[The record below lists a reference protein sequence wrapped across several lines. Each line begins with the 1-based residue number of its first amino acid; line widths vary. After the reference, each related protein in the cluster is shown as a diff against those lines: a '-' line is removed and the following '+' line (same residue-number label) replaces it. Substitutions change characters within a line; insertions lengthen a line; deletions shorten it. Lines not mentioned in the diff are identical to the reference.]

1 MVKELHDL
9 SDDQLALIADGT
21 YLYCEKSFNNLI
33 QRKLYSSQK
42 KHPLIKPF
50 VICASNGC
58 IVDVFGPYPAVDND
72 AKIIADILANNKAF
86 RELLLPN
93 DLLILDR
100 GFRDVIDTLEK
111 KYKVRTIMPYC
122 SNEQQLTTLQANFT
136 RLVTKIRWAIEVVNG
151 LFKNEF
157 KAIEK
162 CRNTML
168 NHIFKDYRIAASLI
182 NCFFSRL
189 VSDKE
194 DGKEIA
200 KIMKDKLY
208 NKNDLESY
216 LNKNNDSK
224 KLCPSR
230 QNLI

>member
-42 KHPLIKPF
+42 KRPLIKPF

-72 AKIIADILANNKAF
+72 AKIIEDILANNKAF

-100 GFRDVIDTLEK
+100 GF
-111 KYKVRTIMPYC
+111 
-122 SNEQQLTTLQANFT
+122 
-136 RLVTKIRWAIEVVNG
+136 
-151 LFKNEF
+151 
-157 KAIEK
+157 
-162 CRNTML
+162 
-168 NHIFKDYRIAASLI
+168 
-182 NCFFSRL
+182 
-189 VSDKE
+189 
-194 DGKEIA
+194 
-200 KIMKDKLY
+200 
-208 NKNDLESY
+208 
-216 LNKNNDSK
+216 
-224 KLCPSR
+224 
-230 QNLI
+230 

>member
-1 MVKELHDL
+1 
-9 SDDQLALIADGT
+9 
-21 YLYCEKSFNNLI
+21 
-33 QRKLYSSQK
+33 
-42 KHPLIKPF
+42 
-50 VICASNGC
+50 
-58 IVDVFGPYPAVDND
+58 
-72 AKIIADILANNKAF
+72 
-86 RELLLPN
+86 
-93 DLLILDR
+93 
-100 GFRDVIDTLEK
+100 
-111 KYKVRTIMPYC
+111 MPYC
-122 SNEQQLTTLQANFT
+122 FNEKQLTTLQANFT
-136 RLVTKIRWAIEVVNG
+136 RLVTKIRWAIEVVNE

-224 KLCPSR
+224 KLSLIDGSLVNDFPKV
-230 QNLI
+230 NLDDIRKYITLGNSL